1 MLTTLPLP
9 TYTND
14 EYYFNFRNFDLFEM
28 MLLGYLALNNNK
40 DNFLIAD
47 RVENCPLEKVRGYYI
62 DILDSRYALR
72 DLRADDNLEDP
83 EKASWILIRKEAFEK
98 QSVATPF
105 FRFTFS

>member
-1 MLTTLPLP
+1 MIPAILLP
-9 TYTND
+9 TYTNE

-28 MLLGYLALNNNK
+28 MLLGYLALNNNE

-47 RVENCPLEKVRGYYI
+47 RIENCPLEKTRGYYI

-83 EKASWILIRKEAFEK
+83 EKASWILIKKEAFEK
-98 QSVATPF
+98 QAIATPY

>member
-1 MLTTLPLP
+1 MLTTPLLP

-28 MLLGYLALNNNK
+28 MSLGYLALNESE
-40 DNFLIAD
+40 DSILIAD
-47 RVENCPLEKVRGYYI
+47 RIENCPLEKTRGYYI

-72 DLRADDNLEDP
+72 ELRIDDNLEDP

-98 QSVATPF
+98 QAIATPF